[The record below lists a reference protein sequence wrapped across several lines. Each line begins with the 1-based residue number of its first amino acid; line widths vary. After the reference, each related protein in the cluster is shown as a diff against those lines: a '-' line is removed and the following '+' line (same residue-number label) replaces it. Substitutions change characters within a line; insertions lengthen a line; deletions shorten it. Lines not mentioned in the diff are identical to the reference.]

1 MLTRRRSDNPHQ
13 ETWNIYSGDVR
24 IGTIGERAGV
34 PIDVDQWG
42 RDCGFYPGLHPG
54 QHRYGTAATFEE
66 ARAGFETDWQSLQ
79 PEIPEDAFDKYRHER
94 DLKAEIRAKRAR
106 GEKLES
112 EFPSSM
118 MRCVCGIRFDSHK
131 LNESYDHRA
140 HIYAAAIQ
148 SGLGNWRPSWQQ
160 C

>member
-1 MLTRRRSDNPHQ
+1 MFRSTLINGAGIAASILACILGSIATAPLQHSKKLAPALKP
-13 ETWNIYSGDVR
+13 IGKAYS
-24 IGTIGERAGV
+24 
-34 PIDVDQWG
+34 PKSQK
-42 RDCGFYPGLHPG
+42 
-54 QHRYGTAATFEE
+54 
-66 ARAGFETDWQSLQ
+66 
-79 PEIPEDAFDKYRHER
+79 DAFNKYRHER